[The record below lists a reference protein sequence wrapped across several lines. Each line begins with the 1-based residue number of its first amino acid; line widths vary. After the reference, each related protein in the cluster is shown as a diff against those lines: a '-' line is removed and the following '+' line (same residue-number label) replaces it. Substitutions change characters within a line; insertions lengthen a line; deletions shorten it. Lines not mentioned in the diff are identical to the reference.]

1 MLDSTI
7 ICCPCYAA
15 QFLEKNRSDYT
26 KLKITTY
33 YRLSIRERAPHVKR
47 KRVALRIWEPHNLE
61 NELQK
66 KTGLKRIER

>member
-7 ICCPCYAA
+7 ICCACYVA

-47 KRVALRIWEPHNLE
+47 KRVALRI
-61 NELQK
+61 
-66 KTGLKRIER
+66 